1 MPNINSI
8 PENLKRK
15 IKQLIISIFFPET
28 MSDTKSFK
36 TVLLLRSGSGKD
48 EDNYSQLS
56 NCHNINLI
64 NLPVLTFNFTNSDD
78 LIREVNDNHQSYEA
92 IVFTSQRAVES
103 VEFILPQIDNFS
115 EKWTQSKLCYVVGEE
130 TVSKGQIISEC
141 LFDVF
146 RLSKKTVKNLT
157 NFFPRN

>member
-1 MPNINSI
+1 M
-8 PENLKRK
+8 KRK
-15 IKQLIISIFFPET
+15 KKQLIISLFFSET

-56 NCHNINLI
+56 NSHNIHLI

-103 VEFILPQIDNFS
+103 VEFILPHIDNFS

-130 TVSKGQIISEC
+130 TASKGQLISEQI
-141 LFDVF
+141 
-146 RLSKKTVKNLT
+146 
-157 NFFPRN
+157 

>member
-1 MPNINSI
+1 
-8 PENLKRK
+8 
-15 IKQLIISIFFPET
+15 

-56 NCHNINLI
+56 NSHSNIHLI
-64 NLPVLTFNFTNSDD
+64 NLPVLTFNFTKRDD
-78 LIREVNDNHQSYEA
+78 LFREVNDNHQNYEA

-115 EKWTQSKLCYVVGEE
+115 EKWTQNKLCYVVGKE
-130 TVSKGQIISEC
+130 TASKGQLNSE
-141 LFDVF
+141 
-146 RLSKKTVKNLT
+146 
-157 NFFPRN
+157 

>member
-1 MPNINSI
+1 
-8 PENLKRK
+8 
-15 IKQLIISIFFPET
+15 

-103 VEFILPQIDNFS
+103 VEFILPHIDNFS

-130 TVSKGQIISEC
+130 TASRGQIISEFI
-141 LFDVF
+141 FDVF
-146 RLSKKTVKNLT
+146 RLSKKTAKNLT